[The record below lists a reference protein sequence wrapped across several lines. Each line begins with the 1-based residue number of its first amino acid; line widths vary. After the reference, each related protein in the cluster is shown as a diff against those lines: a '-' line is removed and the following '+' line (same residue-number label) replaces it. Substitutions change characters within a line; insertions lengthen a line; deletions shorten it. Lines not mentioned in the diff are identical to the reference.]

1 MTGRPAQ
8 CGFADP
14 APQLAGRP
22 PRELCIT
29 QPDLS
34 RLGIEPLVTICR
46 YMITYRPEFDDP
58 GRREGS

>member
-1 MTGRPAQ
+1 MTGWPAQ

-46 YMITYRPEFDDP
+46 YMIT
-58 GRREGS
+58 